1 MDKIT
6 EIKNLIKQLNQY
18 SYEYYTLGQPT
29 ISDETYDKLY
39 DKLAELERETN
50 CILSNSPTQK
60 VGNVI
65 WSKLEKS
72 THKYPMLSL
81 DKIKYKDIDKL
92 YKWINNRDCI
102 AMFKMDGLT
111 IDLTYI
117 DGNLVKAETRG
128 NGIEGENIT
137 HNAKTFSNIPL
148 RIPYNEEVHIM
159 GEAIIDYETFDNINS
174 KLPEDKKYK
183 NARNLCSGSVRQLDS
198 SICKSRNVK
207 FYGYIVEGTN
217 FQTKISQLK
226 FIEQLGF
233 DVVGYKCIFKGDS
246 NDYID
251 ETINVLKEEANDKG
265 LPIDGLVFMYNDIE
279 YGKLLGMTSHH
290 PLHSVAV
297 KFTED
302 MEITTLRNIEWSLG
316 RTGQIT
322 PVAIFDRVELC
333 GTSVNRASL
342 HNLTIL
348 KSLELG
354 IGDEISVIKANE
366 IIPQIVDNLT
376 KSNNIKIPTH
386 CPCCD
391 YPTTIECENESEM
404 LVCRNPNC
412 KAQLIG
418 KISHYC
424 SRNAMNIEGLS
435 EKTIEKFID
444 KGFIKDI
451 SSIYKLEQYKNEIIN
466 MEGFGEKSYNRL
478 INSINKSEQCK
489 LGDFIFAL
497 GISNVG
503 KSTSKDLANN
513 FKTIDKLVYADYNDI
528 IKIKDMGDVTA
539 RSIID
544 YFNDTKNIE
553 LLDDI
558 LSYLTFIDDK
568 DNKQEETT
576 GNIFSNQLIYATGTF
591 ANYKKD
597 QLKQLI
603 ESNGGIFANGY
614 SKKLD
619 LLIEGSLKSS
629 GKVDKA
635 HKDGI
640 KVISEDEFIKM
651 VGVTNV

>member
-1 MDKIT
+1 MDKII
-6 EIKNLIKQLNQY
+6 EIKNLIKQLNRY

-39 DKLAELERETN
+39 DKLVKLERETN

-92 YKWINNRDCI
+92 YKWINNRDCV

-128 NGIEGENIT
+128 NSIEGENIT

-174 KLPEDKKYK
+174 KLPEDKKYR
-183 NARNLCSGSVRQLDS
+183 NPRNLCSGSVRQLNS

-217 FQTKISQLK
+217 FKTKISQLK

-233 DVVGYKCIFKGDS
+233 DVVGYKYIFKGDS
-246 NDYID
+246 NDYIN

-279 YGKLLGMTSHH
+279 YGKSLGMTAHH

-302 MEITTLRNIEWSLG
+302 MEITTLRDIEWSLG

-322 PVAIFDRVELC
+322 PVAIFDSVELC

-348 KSLELG
+348 KSLGLG

-386 CPCCD
+386 CPCCGC
-391 YPTTIECENESEM
+391 PTTIERDNKSEM

-412 KAQLIG
+412 KTQLIG

-424 SRNAMNIEGLS
+424 SRDAMNIEGLS

-444 KGFIKDI
+444 KGFTKDV
-451 SSIYKLEQYKNEIIN
+451 SSIYKLEQYENKIVN
-466 MEGFGEKSYNRL
+466 MKGFGVKSYNKL
-478 INSINKSEQCK
+478 INSINKSKQCK

-513 FKTIDKLVYADYNDI
+513 FKTIDKLVYADYNNL

-544 YFNDTKNIE
+544 YFNETKNIE
-553 LLDDI
+553 LLNDI
-558 LSYLTFIDDK
+558 LSYLTFIDES
-568 DNKQEETT
+568 NKQNEVT

-591 ANYKKD
+591 ANYKKH
-597 QLKQLI
+597 QIKQLI

-614 SKKLD
+614 NKKLD

-629 GKVDKA
+629 GSVNKA
-635 HKDGI
+635 YEDEI
-640 KVISEDEFIKM
+640 KVISENEFIKM